1 MEWTLELHGARP
13 WTSNAERRW
22 HHMERAAK
30 VKDQRQAFGWLAKKA
45 HDIPQLRAI
54 TVRATPLAKD
64 RRWRQDVG
72 GCFPAVKAAI
82 DGLVDVGILK
92 DDNPDYVKSLTFY
105 PAEIGNV
112 DGLRL
117 TITEVIP
124 NDIH

>member
-1 MEWTLELHGARP
+1 MEWTLELHGTRP
-13 WTSNAERRW
+13 WTSNTERRW

-45 HDIPQLRAI
+45 HHIPQLQAI

-117 TITEVIP
+117 TITEVIA
-124 NDIH
+124 NDIY